1 LARDPYAVVV
11 QPPAAA
17 ELAALRAFDQRRIAD
32 AIQAG
37 LTYEPFTPSR
47 NRKELKNPEAGFEY
61 EPPLWELRVGE
72 FRVFYD
78 GKADSRTVYV
88 RAVRQ
93 KPSGKTTREI
103 AR

>member
-1 LARDPYAVVV
+1 LKDPEV
-11 QPPAAA
+11 
-17 ELAALRAFDQRRIAD
+17 
-32 AIQAG
+32 
-37 LTYEPFTPSR
+37 
-47 NRKELKNPEAGFEY
+47 GFEY

-88 RAVRQ
+88 RAVKQ

-103 AR
+103 TR